1 MVATESQELA
11 AEPLKT
17 VEVPIVL
24 EEAPPELALFAIR
37 PAWVR
42 IRSGDGDVI
51 FEKILDAGEEYVLP
65 QNEVAPV
72 LRAGMSGSIYF
83 KVNGQLYGPAGKKT
97 STIKNVSL
105 SILAVTE
112 RYAKADVT
120 LDPVLA
126 RMLALAKTQD
136 EEQLDE

>member
-1 MVATESQELA
+1 M
-11 AEPLKT
+11 
-17 VEVPIVL
+17 
-24 EEAPPELALFAIR
+24 
-37 PAWVR
+37 
-42 IRSGDGDVI
+42 
-51 FEKILDAGEEYVLP
+51 
-65 QNEVAPV
+65 
-72 LRAGMSGSIYF
+72 
-83 KVNGQLYGPAGKKT
+83 NGQLYGPACKKT
-97 STIKNVSL
+97 STINNVSL

>member
-1 MVATESQELA
+1 
-11 AEPLKT
+11 
-17 VEVPIVL
+17 
-24 EEAPPELALFAIR
+24 
-37 PAWVR
+37 WVR

>member
-1 MVATESQELA
+1 M
-11 AEPLKT
+11 
-17 VEVPIVL
+17 
-24 EEAPPELALFAIR
+24 
-37 PAWVR
+37 
-42 IRSGDGDVI
+42 
-51 FEKILDAGEEYVLP
+51 P
-65 QNEVAPV
+65 QTEVAPV